1 LKSPLATE
9 MYGSSKLYLTGNV
22 ELIVGESV
30 RYHCLRYAFPL
41 RWRRFASGEIESLSG
56 ERMFFYGGW

>member
-1 LKSPLATE
+1 
-9 MYGSSKLYLTGNV
+9 MYRSSKLYLTGNV

-30 RYHCLRYAFPL
+30 RYHRLRYAFPL

-56 ERMFFYGGW
+56 ERMFFDGGW